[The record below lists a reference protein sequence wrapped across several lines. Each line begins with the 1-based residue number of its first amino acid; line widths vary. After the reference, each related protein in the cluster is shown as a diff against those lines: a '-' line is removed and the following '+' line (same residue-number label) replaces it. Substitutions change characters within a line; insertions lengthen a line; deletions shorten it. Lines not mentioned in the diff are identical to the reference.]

1 MDRPPRIPLPA
12 INTAFGQG
20 SFDRI
25 QPEVAFYFDI
35 VCPYA
40 YFASRQLPVLCERLR
55 ARIDYRPILLGGV
68 LKALGSE
75 PMAGAPL
82 RKAMTFR
89 DILRWADF
97 LQLPLAIP
105 PQHPRRTVEAMR
117 LLTWAPR
124 LCWPT
129 LIDALYRAYWVDGQ
143 DVSDVQVLRRVASQ
157 AGLDPDAAERGI
169 HSPQI
174 ASELRRRTDEAL
186 SQGVFGVPSFIVDSH
201 SGPRLFFGQ
210 DRLHFVEEA
219 LRHHPLA
226 IADQPASDL
235 KGNKPPPALHAPPF
249 AGPKVEN
256 QARRIVF
263 FYDFSS
269 PYAYLAATQI
279 TALADH
285 CGALVDWRPIL
296 LGGLFR
302 NLGTPMVP
310 LESYSDAKQRFVRE
324 DLARWARYYDEP
336 FHFQSRFPV
345 QTVTALRLALLSG
358 EGESEARAK
367 LSLALFRCV
376 WAQDED
382 VNDPATLTRV
392 LAEVGLP
399 VELLARC
406 SESAVKEELR
416 KNTAE
421 AEALGVFGVPSFLV
435 AQPGGEQLFF
445 GQDRLHFVE
454 AALRPIR
461 IDLSRT
467 PCTAEP
473 VHG

>member
-20 SFDRI
+20 SFDRV

-40 YFASRQLPVLCERLR
+40 YFASRQLPALCEKLG

-75 PMAGAPL
+75 PMAGAAA

-89 DILRWADF
+89 DIVRWGEFLR
-97 LQLPLAIP
+97 LPVAIP
-105 PQHPRRTVEAMR
+105 SQHPRRTVEAMR
-117 LLTWAPR
+117 LICWAPR
-124 LCWPT
+124 LCWPS
-129 LIDALYRAYWVDGQ
+129 LIDALYRAYWVEGQ
-143 DVSDVQVLRRVASQ
+143 DVSDIQVLRRVATSV
-157 AGLDPDAAERGI
+157 GLDADAAERAI
-169 HSPQI
+169 ASPQVT
-174 ASELRRRTDEAL
+174 SDLRRRTDEAL
-186 SQGVFGVPSFIVDSH
+186 AQGVFGVPSFLVESH

-219 LRHHPLA
+219 LLHHPLSL
-226 IADQPASDL
+226 ASDAASHRP
-235 KGNKPPPALHAPPF
+235 GSAPSARHAPPF
-249 AGPKVEN
+249 AGPAVAN
-256 QARRIVF
+256 QARRLVF

-279 TALADH
+279 TALAEH
-285 CGALVDWRPIL
+285 CGAIVDWRPIL

-302 NLGTPMVP
+302 SIGTPMVP
-310 LESYSDAKQRFVRE
+310 LESYSQPKQRFVRE

-345 QTVTALRLALLSG
+345 QTVTALRLALLAG
-358 EGESEARAK
+358 DGDSEERAR
-367 LSLALFRCV
+367 LSLALFRCC

-382 VNDPATLTRV
+382 INEPAVLTRV
-392 LAEVGLP
+392 LQEVGLP

-406 SESAVKEELR
+406 SEPEVKAALH

-435 AQPGGEQLFF
+435 SQPALDALFF

-454 AALRPIR
+454 AALFPQRHP
-461 IDLSRT
+461 LLW
-467 PCTAEP
+467 PAKAAEP
-473 VHG
+473 AHG

>member
-20 SFDRI
+20 SFDRV

-40 YFASRQLPVLCERLR
+40 YFASRQLPVLCERLN

-89 DILRWADF
+89 DIGRWAEF
-97 LQLPLAIP
+97 LGLPLSLP

-117 LLTWAPR
+117 LISWAPR
-124 LCWPT
+124 LCWPA
-129 LIDALYRAYWVDGQ
+129 LIDALYRAYWVDGL
-143 DVSDVQVLRRVASQ
+143 DVSDIQVLRTVASQ
-157 AGLDPDAAERGI
+157 VGLDPDAAERGI
-169 HSPQI
+169 ASPQV
-174 ASELRRRTDEAL
+174 AAELRRRTDEAL
-186 SQGVFGVPSFIVDSH
+186 SQGVFGVPSFLVDSH

-219 LRHHPLA
+219 LQHHPLA
-226 IADQPASDL
+226 SDAAEHGARPGQPL
-235 KGNKPPPALHAPPF
+235 PARHAPPF
-249 AGPKVEN
+249 AGPRVAN
-256 QARRIVF
+256 QARKLVF
-263 FYDFSS
+263 FFDFSS

-279 TALADH
+279 EALAEH
-285 CGALVDWRPIL
+285 CGAIVDWRPIL

-302 NLGTPMVP
+302 SIGTPMVP
-310 LESYSDAKQRFVRE
+310 MSSYSDAKQRFVRE

-345 QTVTALRLALLSG
+345 QTVTALRLALLAGDGQSQ
-358 EGESEARAK
+358 ARAK
-367 LSLALFRCV
+367 LSLALFRCC

-382 VNDPATLTRV
+382 LTDPALLTRV
-392 LAEVGLP
+392 LGEVGLP

-406 SESAVKEELR
+406 NDPAVKEELR
-416 KNTAE
+416 QNTAE
-421 AEALGVFGVPSFLV
+421 AEALGIFGVPSFLV
-435 AQPGGEQLFF
+435 AQPGGAQLYF

-454 AALRPIR
+454 AALRPNR
-461 IDLSRT
+461 LHLPWPRSA
-467 PCTAEP
+467 AEP
-473 VHG
+473 AHG